1 LGQRLSRITDR
12 LPESGQ
18 RINVVVH
25 LIWHHERRN
34 RLGRRR
40 LSSTDWEAYRHE
52 KGADPGEKSVL
63 DGHGEREST
72 WIPAQRYGRVMQGEE
87 QPTWMPW
94 LYLVAGIIGI
104 AVVAL
109 SAAVGRLGLIEALII
124 GVSIGSVII
133 GVRGLLHRRR

>member
-1 LGQRLSRITDR
+1 
-12 LPESGQ
+12 
-18 RINVVVH
+18 
-25 LIWHHERRN
+25 
-34 RLGRRR
+34 
-40 LSSTDWEAYRHE
+40 
-52 KGADPGEKSVL
+52 
-63 DGHGEREST
+63 
-72 WIPAQRYGRVMQGEE
+72 MQGEE